1 MPKPTPLTPEQRAAV
16 ADDIRA
22 GMGRNAIARKHG
34 ISAGSVTNIA
44 RAEHLWFD
52 RCTQTALASL
62 NRSADL
68 YRERVNREIQLWEQL
83 LALPQTTRLRDGKE
97 TRAYRRLNRELDNL
111 HRHAKPR

>member
-22 GMGRNAIARKHG
+22 GIGRNATARKHR

-44 RAEHLWFD
+44 RSEHLWFE
-52 RCTQTALASL
+52 RCTQTALAS
-62 NRSADL
+62 RSRSHDL
-68 YRERVNREIQLWEQL
+68 WRARTEREDQLIDDI